1 MSNKKEP
8 EVCYEIELK
17 QRVLQ
22 PTTEERFFP
31 QYFDTDCWMPYKD
44 EHYGHIEFNNPED
57 AIRFC
62 KENKKTKEI
71 FIINKVIWES

>member
-1 MSNKKEP
+1 
-8 EVCYEIELK
+8 
-17 QRVLQ
+17 
-22 PTTEERFFP
+22 
-31 QYFDTDCWMPYKD
+31 MPYKD